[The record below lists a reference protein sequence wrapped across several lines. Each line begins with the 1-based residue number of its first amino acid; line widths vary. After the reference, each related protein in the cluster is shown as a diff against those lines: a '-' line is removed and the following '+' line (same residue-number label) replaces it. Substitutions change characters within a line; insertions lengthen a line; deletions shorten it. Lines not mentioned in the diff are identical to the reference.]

1 MTIYARITEHLHSAL
16 DALEAAGQL
25 PAGLARA
32 AITLE
37 PPRDLAAQFSDAAV
51 EQDGVVR
58 QRMSAAVAM
67 RPADGVLMNP
77 GVFLA

>member
-1 MTIYARITEHLHSAL
+1 MVRQAFETAVHGPQLLGLFAVSA
-16 DALEAAGQL
+16 A
-25 PAGLARA
+25 
-32 AITLE
+32 LE